1 MGDNIYILIF
11 YSVIAIFVMVTFF
24 LVLYIRNQN
33 MLWQQRRLFQETE
46 ILQQKQ
52 LLNAVIESQEV
63 ERKRIGEDL
72 HDEIGG
78 TLSAIKLMLGALKQQ
93 DGINQ
98 DAVLPAK
105 QLIDK
110 MIVDV
115 RNIAHDL
122 SPPGLTMFG
131 LYTTIEGF
139 VSLIN
144 NTGEVEVIITHD
156 PATEERLLSN
166 SAELALFRV
175 ITQLIAN
182 TLKHAQAK
190 RIEIC
195 FKPSATQLDINYKDD
210 GKGFDLNILNAKQGI
225 GMRNIKSRLQMIN
238 ANYDIVT
245 SPNQGFMMQM
255 SCPLDRVNETPN
267 AIN

>member
-1 MGDNIYILIF
+1 MGDNIFILIF
-11 YSVIAIFVMVTFF
+11 YSVIAIFILVTFF

-52 LLNAVIESQEV
+52 LLNAVIESQEI

-78 TLSAIKLMLGALKQQ
+78 TLSAIKLMLGALKQH
-93 DGINQ
+93 DATNQ
-98 DAVLPAK
+98 DVVLPAK

-122 SPPGLTMFG
+122 SPPGLAMFG

-144 NTGEVEVIITHD
+144 NTGEIEVVITHN
-156 PATEERLLSN
+156 PHTEERVLSDK
-166 SAELALFRV
+166 AELALFRI

-182 TLKHAQAK
+182 TLKHAEAK

-195 FKPSATQLDINYKDD
+195 FKPDHQNIEITYNDN
-210 GKGFDLNILNAKQGI
+210 GKGFDPAILNAKQGI
-225 GMRNIKSRLQMIN
+225 GMQNIKSRLQMID
-238 ANYDIVT
+238 ANYTIET
-245 SPNQGFMMQM
+245 SPNNGFKMNIV
-255 SCPLDRVNETPN
+255 CPVDRVN
-267 AIN
+267 

>member
-1 MGDNIYILIF
+1 MGDNIFILIF
-11 YSVIAIFVMVTFF
+11 YSVIAIFIMVTFF

-52 LLNAVIESQEV
+52 LLNAVIESQEI

-93 DGINQ
+93 DATNQ
-98 DAVLPAK
+98 DVVLPAK

-122 SPPGLTMFG
+122 SPPGLAMFG

-144 NTGEVEVIITHD
+144 NTGEIEVVVTHD
-156 PATEERLLSN
+156 PHTEERVLSDK
-166 SAELALFRV
+166 AELALFRI

-182 TLKHAQAK
+182 TLKHAEAK
-190 RIEIC
+190 RIELC
-195 FKPSATQLDINYKDD
+195 FKPDD
-210 GKGFDLNILNAKQGI
+210 QNIKIIYNDNGKGFDPTILNAKQGI
-225 GMRNIKSRLQMIN
+225 GMQNIKSRLQMID
-238 ANYDIVT
+238 ANYTIETSLNNGFKMTIV
-245 SPNQGFMMQM
+245 
-255 SCPLDRVNETPN
+255 CPVDRVN
-267 AIN
+267 